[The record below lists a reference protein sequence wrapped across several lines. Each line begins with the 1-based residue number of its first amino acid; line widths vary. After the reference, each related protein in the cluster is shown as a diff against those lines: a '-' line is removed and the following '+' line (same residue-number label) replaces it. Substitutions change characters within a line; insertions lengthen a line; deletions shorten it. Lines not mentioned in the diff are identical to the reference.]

1 MKKINYIFTWLL
13 SVLLSCTY
21 VAHAQD
27 IHGNASITVKK
38 LIEKS
43 VIYNFPDD
51 FPNTLFNCTQ
61 TGSEGSAVSHTDF
74 GFSKTFGQF
83 KNEDG
88 GSPIVT
94 VQMRIG
100 PSGVGTFPLKT
111 TDSGQPQGDIQID
124 LNSPAQPLNDF
135 DDNSNGTITISEYP
149 PVGGFIVGSFK
160 ATLKDTAGNS
170 YEVSGTFR
178 IKRQSDAQ

>member
-1 MKKINYIFTWLL
+1 MKKINYISTWLL

-38 LIEKS
+38 LNETPID
-43 VIYNFPDD
+43 YNFPDD
-51 FPNTLFNCTQ
+51 FPNTLFNCSQ
-61 TGSEGSAVSHTDF
+61 TGSQGSAVSHTDF
-74 GFSKTFGQF
+74 GFSKTFDQF

-88 GSPIVT
+88 DPPVVT

-100 PSGVGTFPLKT
+100 PSGKGTFPLKT
-111 TDSGQPQGDIQID
+111 KNSDQPHGDLQID
-124 LNSPAQPLNDF
+124 LNSPAHPLNDF
-135 DDNSNGTITISEYP
+135 DDNSNGTITISEYQ

-160 ATLKDTAGNS
+160 ATLKDAAGNS